1 MKMKK
6 LITLSLAAMMLS
18 ALFCTSAIAK
28 GEAHKISGWVAFS
41 NDYYYRGISQT
52 ENDKA
57 IQAEID
63 YEHESGFYAG
73 IWGGNISG
81 DSEYVDDFDAWT
93 YGTDEGNV
101 EIDVWAGYWTMV
113 GPLELDLMA
122 MYLYFPGNA
131 DAGLKADP
139 NFDDWIK
146 NEAEADY
153 WEFHIGLAYSFDLP
167 IYTYLSVGYDFSPDY
182 WGEDGT
188 GHHVNAVLEL
198 GLPFEL
204 TMQLEAGYVN
214 VEGDKQTGRDS
225 TGFGYGP
232 GYNETAWTSGDE
244 GFDYNYYRVGLSRD
258 IFGLN
263 VDVSYHLGMSED
275 GWIEEYYGYAAA
287 DDQLILTVSYS
298 F

>member
-6 LITLSLAAMMLS
+6 LITLFLTAMMLS

-28 GEAHKISGWVAFS
+28 GQKHKLSGKVSFGS
-41 NDYYYRGISQT
+41 DYYYRGISQT
-52 ENDKA
+52 ESDKA
-57 IQAEID
+57 IQAEIN

-73 IWGGNISG
+73 IWGGNIAG
-81 DSEYVDDFDAWT
+81 DSEYVNNYNSWT
-93 YGTDEGNV
+93 YGTDEGNL
-101 EIDVWAGYWTMV
+101 EIDLWTGYWTMV

-122 MYLYFPGNA
+122 MYLYYPGNA

-139 NFDDWIK
+139 NYDDWIK

-167 IYTYLSVGYDFSPDY
+167 IYTHLSVGYDFSPDY

-198 GLPFEL
+198 GLPYEF

-214 VEGDKQTGRDS
+214 VEGDKQTGSDS
-225 TGFGYGP
+225 TGYSYGVD
-232 GYNETAWTSGDE
+232 GED
-244 GFDYNYYRVGLSRD
+244 GFDYTYYRLGLSRD

-263 VDVSYHLGMSED
+263 VDASYHFGMSED
-275 GWIEEYYGYAAA
+275 NWVNWYYEDDAASNKV
-287 DDQLILTVSYS
+287 ILTVSYS